1 MSALAGPSTLSCTGI
16 YHLNCCTI
24 RVPAGH
30 AMIGTGGLL
39 GRAEGVTHCVLV
51 ETREGLLLID
61 TGMGQRD
68 CLSPSPFM
76 RWMIAIGG
84 FPRDLEET
92 AYVQV
97 QRLGYSPEDL
107 RHIALTHFHFDH
119 AGGLPDFPWAQVH
132 LYLSEHEAITQPRD
146 MYERYPYRREHW
158 AHGPQWVAHA
168 LEGDDWY
175 GFDCTSYV
183 DLGGAGFC
191 FVPLTGHTRGH
202 SGVALHISGRWLL
215 HCGDAYTYHG
225 DVDPVHP
232 SWPPHGRLARLF
244 FGLNK
249 AFRQIGTHSP
259 RLRALRRAHGDQVAL
274 TCSHDPYD
282 LELCRTLAWAKP

>member
-1 MSALAGPSTLSCTGI
+1 VVRI
-16 YHLNCCTI
+16 RHLNCCTI

-51 ETREGLLLID
+51 ETNEGLLLID
-61 TGMGQRD
+61 TGMGRQD
-68 CLSPSPFM
+68 CLSPTFFM
-76 RWMIAIGG
+76 RWMIAVGG
-84 FPRDLEET
+84 FPRDLHET
-92 AYVQV
+92 AHAQV
-97 QRLGYSPEDL
+97 QQLGYAPQDV
-107 RHIALTHFHFDH
+107 RHIALTHLHFDH

-132 LYLSEHEAITQPRD
+132 VYVEEHEAVTQLRD

-158 AHGPQWVAHA
+158 AHGPHWAPHA

-175 GFDCTSYV
+175 RFACTPYV

-202 SGVALHISGRWLL
+202 SGVALHTNGRWLL

-232 SWPPHGRLARLF
+232 SQPSYSRLF
-244 FGLNK
+244 RLLFHLNK
-249 AFRQIGTHSP
+249 AFRQIGKHSP
-259 RLRALRRAHGDQVAL
+259 RLRALLDEHRDEVTL
-274 TCSHDPYD
+274 TCSHDPHG
-282 LELCRTLAWAKP
+282 LEVCRTLAWAQL

>member
-1 MSALAGPSTLSCTGI
+1 MVRI
-16 YHLNCCTI
+16 RHLNCCTI

-51 ETREGLLLID
+51 ETNEGLLLID
-61 TGMGQRD
+61 TGMGRQD
-68 CLSPSPFM
+68 CLSPTFFM
-76 RWMIAIGG
+76 RWMIAVGG
-84 FPRDLEET
+84 FPRDLHET
-92 AYVQV
+92 AHAQV
-97 QRLGYSPEDL
+97 QQLGYAPQDV
-107 RHIALTHFHFDH
+107 RHIALTHLHFDH

-132 LYLSEHEAITQPRD
+132 VYVEEHEAVTQPRD

-158 AHGPQWVAHA
+158 AHGPHWAPHA

-175 GFDCTSYV
+175 RFACTPYV

-202 SGVALHISGRWLL
+202 SGVALHTNGRWLL

-232 SWPPHGRLARLF
+232 SQPSYSRLF
-244 FGLNK
+244 RLLFHLNK
-249 AFRQIGTHSP
+249 AFRQIGKHSP
-259 RLRALRRAHGDQVAL
+259 RLRALLDEHSDEVTL
-274 TCSHDPYD
+274 TCSHDPHD
-282 LELCRTLAWAKP
+282 LEVCRTLAWAQP